1 MALNNE
7 VTPSRSSGPVMCQ
20 PGPGNIER
28 RGQDWRQGGWAET
41 RQVLGRWDLVAL
53 AWCREGQGL
62 VDTCISL
69 HLALLRLGVRVKE
82 EAKQTQG

>member
-1 MALNNE
+1 M
-7 VTPSRSSGPVMCQ
+7 
-20 PGPGNIER
+20 
-28 RGQDWRQGGWAET
+28 
-41 RQVLGRWDLVAL
+41 AL

-82 EAKQTQG
+82 EAKETQG